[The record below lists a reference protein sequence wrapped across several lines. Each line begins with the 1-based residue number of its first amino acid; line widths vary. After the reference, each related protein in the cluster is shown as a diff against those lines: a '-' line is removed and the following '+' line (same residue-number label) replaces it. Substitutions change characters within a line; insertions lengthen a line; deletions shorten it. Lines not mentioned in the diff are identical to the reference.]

1 MLQLKEMSRVGEV
14 VNYCQK
20 GGAKW
25 QGQGIQCPDPAEDHA
40 QHMVNDQ
47 PTRPMTPA
55 TATAEDAARDA
66 GAIKMIW
73 YLSGFMATVRASSS
87 PKARTFSLQ
96 YWPQAEGYS

>member
-20 GGAKW
+20 GGTKW

-40 QHMVNDQ
+40 QHMRNDQ
-47 PTRPMTPA
+47 PTRPMITA
-55 TATAEDAARDA
+55 TATAEDATRDA

-73 YLSGFMATVRASSS
+73 KLSGFMATVRASSS
-87 PKARTFSLQ
+87 PKARAFSLQ
-96 YWPQAEGYS
+96 HWSQAEGYS